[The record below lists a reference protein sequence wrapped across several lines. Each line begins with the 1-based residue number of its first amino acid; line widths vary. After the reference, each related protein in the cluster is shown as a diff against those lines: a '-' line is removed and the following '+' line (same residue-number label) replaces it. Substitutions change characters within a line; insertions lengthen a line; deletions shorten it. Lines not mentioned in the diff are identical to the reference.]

1 MHETEMKGLE
11 GNVEAHAFVSPS
23 LVLNLQLD
31 TY

>member
-11 GNVEAHAFVSPS
+11 GNVETHAFVSLR
-23 LVLNLQLD
+23 LVLNLQLY